1 MPDWN
6 AIEAD
11 FLATGMAYPALA
23 KKWDVSLS
31 TLKKKA
37 MRGRWGDRHAAVA
50 ILAEERVPENQEEP
64 SEEPV
69 PVWEEPTKEK
79 EPEPQAELITP
90 EEIAIETRSDRI
102 RRMLRTTDEMMDRIV
117 NALDLIKPDDTYALK
132 TLISALK
139 DLREMQGL
147 NKSELDIEE
156 QRARIAKLKSETRI
170 TETDG
175 HGGVLILPTIEDALL
190 PPGNANE

>member
-23 KKWDVSLS
+23 KKWDVPLS

-37 MRGRWGDRHAAVA
+37 ASGKWGKRYEHVVRESE
-50 ILAEERVPENQEEP
+50 LVPVPGGTN
-64 SEEPV
+64 EEPV
-69 PVWEEPTKEK
+69 PLTSD
-79 EPEPQAELITP
+79 Q
-90 EEIAIETRSDRI
+90 IAIEARAERL
-102 RRMLRTTDEMMDRIV
+102 RRVLSTTDAMMDRIID
-117 NALDLIKPDDTYALK
+117 ALDLIKPDDTYALS
-132 TLISALK
+132 TLIRALK

-147 NKSELDIEE
+147 NKSELDVEE
-156 QRARIAKLKSETRI
+156 QRARIAKLKSGTRI

-175 HGGVLILPTIEDALL
+175 HGGVLILPTIEDALQ
-190 PPGNANE
+190 PPGDADE